1 MADLSKTTTLVN
13 GDVFDPQVVSD
24 MIKAKV
30 SAKAAMSGYIAVD
43 TSLQGTPGS
52 TVTVPRWGYI
62 GAAEDYAEGTPIDTT
77 KMAFTTAQ
85 YGIKKIGK
93 GVMLTDEAQ
102 LSGYGNPMGTAT
114 AQIALSISEKL
125 DNDRLDVLY
134 ESHNVCDQSTA
145 VIKYTAIVDGVDMF
159 NEEEDS
165 RKVILIHSKQK
176 TQLRKDSDFISADK
190 FEAGVMVSGS
200 IGRIAGCDVIVS
212 NKVALIKYVTAASTD
227 TGAVAVVADAS
238 YVSGTNLK
246 ASHVASVTW
255 DATNGKIVSPAVG
268 DYVVAVANNYY
279 MNPII
284 KLNNDS
290 ETEDD
295 TPAVTYFLKRDNL
308 VEHERHVGVGDE
320 IVCTAHGMPALTN
333 EAKVVILKTK
343 EK

>member
-1 MADLSKTTTLVN
+1 MADLTNVTTLVN

-30 SAKAAMSGYIAVD
+30 SAKAAMTGYIKVD
-43 TSLQGTPGS
+43 NTLSGAPGS
-52 TVTVPRWGYI
+52 TVTVPKWGYI
-62 GAAEDYAEGTPIDTT
+62 GVAEDYTEGQPIDMT
-77 KMAFTTAQ
+77 KMAFTTSQ

-114 AQIALSISEKL
+114 SQIAMSISEKL

-134 ESHNVCDQSTA
+134 ESKNVFDASTA
-145 VIKYTAIVDGVDMF
+145 VIKYSAIVDGTDMF

-176 TQLRKDSDFISADK
+176 TQLRKDADFLSADK
-190 FEAGVMVSGS
+190 FESGVMVSGA
-200 IGRIAGCDVIVS
+200 IGRIAGCDVVIS
-212 NKVALIKYVTAASTD
+212 NKVKCEDGV
-227 TGAVAVVADAS
+227 
-238 YVSGTNLK
+238 
-246 ASHVASVTW
+246 
-255 DATNGKIVSPAVG
+255 
-268 DYVVAVANNYY
+268 YY
-279 MNPII
+279 NPII
-284 KLNNDS
+284 KLNNTA

-295 TPAVTYFLKRDNL
+295 MPAVTYFLKRDNL
-308 VEHERHVGVGDE
+308 VEHKREVGVGDQ